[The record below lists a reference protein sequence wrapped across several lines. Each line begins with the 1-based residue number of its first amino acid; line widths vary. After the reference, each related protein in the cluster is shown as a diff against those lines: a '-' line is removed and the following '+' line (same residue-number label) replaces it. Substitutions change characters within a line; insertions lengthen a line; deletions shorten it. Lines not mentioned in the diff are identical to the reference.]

1 MEVMTVVCWNDI
13 WMEPV
18 TVSINEITLCVYY
31 VASLCWPKSIPMVH
45 SQLHFC
51 EGLSNETVYA
61 EVVGGVM
68 YLDINFL
75 KVTFRQY
82 NFHSYNCALVFLIPS
97 WDNGHNSTK
106 T

>member
-1 MEVMTVVCWNDI
+1 
-13 WMEPV
+13 
-18 TVSINEITLCVYY
+18 
-31 VASLCWPKSIPMVH
+31 MVH

-97 WDNGHNSTK
+97 
-106 T
+106 